1 MDASNILLFTHSFI
15 NPAHLESHCVLSCV
29 PAVRL
34 KQAPQEGHQL
44 GFLGTG
50 EGQVAKGIRESL
62 LGEGTLEL
70 KNAGN

>member
-1 MDASNILLFTHSFI
+1 M
-15 NPAHLESHCVLSCV
+15 LSCV